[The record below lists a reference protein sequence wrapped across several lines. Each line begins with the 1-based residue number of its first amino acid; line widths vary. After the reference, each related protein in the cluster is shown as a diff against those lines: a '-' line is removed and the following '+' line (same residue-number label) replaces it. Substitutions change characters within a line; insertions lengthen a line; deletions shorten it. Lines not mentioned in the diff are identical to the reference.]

1 MGQTLEDRFKVPHG
15 AKAIA
20 ERIEQLE
27 EARQKRL
34 QEIAQN
40 DPVWAQ
46 LGGQIESLNWC
57 SNTVDENGNGADDND

>member
-1 MGQTLEDRFKVPHG
+1 MGQTIEDRFKVPRG
-15 AKAIA
+15 AQAIA
-20 ERIEQLE
+20 DRIEQLE

-40 DPVWAQ
+40 DPLWAQ

-57 SNTVDENGNGADDND
+57 SNAVDETGNGSDNSG